1 VTTAT
6 SYATGADRGRLIG
19 RVDGAQPGPVV
30 VVIAGIHGNEPAG
43 PIAVRRVLDSL
54 EGGALPLTG
63 TLVAI
68 TGNLAALH
76 LGRRFV
82 DRDLARLWTPA
93 EVTRARGTEHPS
105 CVEQAELRALV
116 QELDAIEREFPD
128 RDILLIELHST
139 SGPGV
144 PFQAINDT
152 LHDRAIAFA
161 SPIPLILGIEES
173 IRGSMLDYMERQGR
187 SVLVIEG
194 GQHEAPETADNLESA
209 LWTVLAGIH
218 AVPAD
223 SVVVDAKAE
232 RLRTAAD
239 GAPVVA
245 EIVYRHNMTPDDHFE
260 MLPGFRHFQPITRGE
275 LLAEDVRGP
284 VRAPMSGLLL
294 MPRYQGLGS
303 DGFFITRPVR
313 RSWLSVSAVL
323 RWLRVDRALTWL
335 PGVRRDP
342 TRPRQVLVNPNIA
355 RFLVVPIFHLCGY
368 RRLAPRDGQIVFAR
382 RIEARGSSRL

>member
-1 VTTAT
+1 VNSAPVPTTAV
-6 SYATGADRGRLIG
+6 DRERLIG

-30 VVIAGIHGNEPAG
+30 IVIAGIHGNEPAG
-43 PIAVRRVLDSL
+43 PIAARRVLESL
-54 EGGALPLTG
+54 VGGALPLSG
-63 TLVAI
+63 TFVAL
-68 TGNLAALH
+68 TGNLAALQ

-93 EVTRARGTEHPS
+93 EVERARGSEQPS
-105 CVEQAELRALV
+105 CVEQAELRGLL
-116 QELDAIEREFPD
+116 QEIDAIENEFAD

-152 LHDRAIAFA
+152 LHDRVIAFA

-209 LWTVLAGIH
+209 LWTVLSATG
-218 AVPAD
+218 AVPVHSA
-223 SVVVDAKAE
+223 VVEAKTE
-232 RLRTAAD
+232 RLRRAAA
-239 GAPVVA
+239 GAPVIA
-245 EIVYRHNMTPDDHFE
+245 EVVYRHDTTPDDHFE
-260 MLPGFRHFQPITRGE
+260 MLPGFRHFQPIRRGE

-303 DGFFITRPVR
+303 DGFFIARPVR
-313 RSWLSVSAVL
+313 KSWLSLSAAL
-323 RWLRVDRALTWL
+323 RWLRVDRALIWL

-342 TRPRQVLVNPNIA
+342 ARPRQVLVNPTIA

-368 RRLAPRDGQIVFAR
+368 RRLSPRDGRIVFAR
-382 RIEARGSSRL
+382 RIEAPTHGLS

>member
-1 VTTAT
+1 MTTA
-6 SYATGADRGRLIG
+6 SAHRGDAVRERLLG
-19 RVDGAQPGPVV
+19 RVDGTQPGPLVV
-30 VVIAGIHGNEPAG
+30 AVAGIHGNEPAG
-43 PIAVRRVLDSL
+43 PIAVRRVLESL
-54 EGGALPLTG
+54 AAGALPLTG
-63 TLVAI
+63 TVVALA
-68 TGNLAALH
+68 GNLAALH

-93 EVTRARGTEHPS
+93 EVERARGSEPPA
-105 CVEQAELRALV
+105 CVEQAELRELV
-116 QELDAIEREFPD
+116 RAIDATLGEFPD
-128 RDILLIELHST
+128 RDVLLVELHST

-209 LWTVLAGIH
+209 LWTVLSGMG
-218 AVPAD
+218 AVPAGA
-223 SVVVDAKAE
+223 SVVQAKAG
-232 RLRTAAD
+232 RLRKAAE
-239 GAPVVA
+239 GAPVITEVT
-245 EIVYRHNMTPDDHFE
+245 YRHNVTPDDHFE
-260 MLPGFRHFQPITRGE
+260 MLPGFRHFQPIRRGE

-313 RSWLSVSAVL
+313 KGWLSLSAVL

-368 RRLAPRDGQIVFAR
+368 RRLAPRDGRIVFAR
-382 RIEARGSSRL
+382 RIEAPLHARP

>member
-1 VTTAT
+1 MTSAT
-6 SYATGADRGRLIG
+6 HHAAHAVRERIIG
-19 RVDGAQPGPVV
+19 RVDGRQPGPVV

-43 PIAVRRVLDSL
+43 PIAARRVFESL
-54 EGGALPLTG
+54 AGGALPLTG
-63 TLVAI
+63 TFVAL
-68 TGNLAALH
+68 TGNLAALQ

-82 DRDLARLWTPA
+82 DRDLARLWTAA
-93 EVTRARGTEHPS
+93 EVTRARGTEQPS
-105 CVEQAELRALV
+105 CAEQAELRGL
-116 QELDAIEREFPD
+116 LKAIDVLTREFLD
-128 RDILLIELHST
+128 RDILLVELHST

-161 SPIPLILGIEES
+161 SPIPLVLGIEES

-209 LWTVLAGIH
+209 LWMVLSGIH
-218 AVPAD
+218 AVPAN
-223 SVVVDAKAE
+223 SAVVEAKAQ
-232 RLRTAAD
+232 RLRKAAE
-239 GAPVVA
+239 GAPLIA
-245 EIVYRHNMTPDDHFE
+245 EIAYRHNITPDDHFE
-260 MLPGFRHFQPITRGE
+260 MLPGFRHFQPIRRGE

-335 PGVRRDP
+335 PGVQRDP
-342 TRPRQVLVNPNIA
+342 ARPRQVLVNPNIA

-368 RRLAPRDGQIVFAR
+368 RRLAPRDGRIVFAR
-382 RIEARGSSRL
+382 RVEAHSTRS

>member
-1 VTTAT
+1 MTSAT
-6 SYATGADRGRLIG
+6 PHAAHAVRERIIG
-19 RVDGAQPGPVV
+19 RVDGRQPGPVV
-30 VVIAGIHGNEPAG
+30 LVIAGIHGNEPAG
-43 PIAVRRVLDSL
+43 PIAARRVLESL
-54 EGGALPLTG
+54 AGGALPLTG
-63 TLVAI
+63 TFVAL
-68 TGNLAALH
+68 TGNLAALQ

-93 EVTRARGTEHPS
+93 EVARARGTEQPS
-105 CVEQAELRALV
+105 CVEQAELRSLL
-116 QELDAIEREFPD
+116 QEIDAITREFSD
-128 RDILLIELHST
+128 RDILLVELHST

-161 SPIPLILGIEES
+161 SPIPLVLGIEES

-209 LWTVLAGIH
+209 LWTVLSGIH
-218 AVPAD
+218 AVPSN
-223 SVVVDAKAE
+223 SVVVEAKAQ
-232 RLRTAAD
+232 RLRNAAE
-239 GAPVVA
+239 GAPLIA
-245 EIVYRHNMTPDDHFE
+245 EIVYRHNITPDDHFE
-260 MLPGFRHFQPITRGE
+260 MLPGFRHFQPIRRGE

-313 RSWLSVSAVL
+313 RSWLSVSAAL
-323 RWLRVDRALTWL
+323 RWLRVDQALTWL
-335 PGVRRDP
+335 PGVQQDP

-368 RRLAPRDGQIVFAR
+368 RRLSPRDGRIVFAR
-382 RIEARGSSRL
+382 RVEAPTPQL

>member
-1 VTTAT
+1 VTTA
-6 SYATGADRGRLIG
+6 SAHTGDAVRERLIG
-19 RVDGAQPGPVV
+19 RVDGPQPGPVV
-30 VVIAGIHGNEPAG
+30 VVIAGIHGNERAG
-43 PIAVRRVLDSL
+43 PIAVRRVLESL
-54 EGGALPLTG
+54 AAGALPFTG
-63 TLVAI
+63 TFVALA
-68 TGNLAALH
+68 GNLAALQ

-93 EVTRARGTEHPS
+93 EVERARGNEQPS
-105 CVEQAELRALV
+105 CVEQAELRGLV
-116 QELDAIEREFPD
+116 HEIDAILGEFPD
-128 RDILLIELHST
+128 RDLLLVELHST

-161 SPIPLILGIEES
+161 NPIPLILGIEES

-194 GQHEAPETADNLESA
+194 GQHEAPETADNLEST
-209 LWTVLAGIH
+209 LWTVLSGVG

-223 SVVVDAKAE
+223 SAVVEAKAE
-232 RLRTAAD
+232 RLRKAVE
-239 GAPVVA
+239 GAPVIA
-245 EIVYRHNMTPDDHFE
+245 EVTYRHNITPDDHFE
-260 MLPGFRHFQPITRGE
+260 MLPGFRHFQPIRRGE

-313 RSWLSVSAVL
+313 KGWLSLSAAL

-342 TRPRQVLVNPNIA
+342 IRPRHVLVDPSIA

-368 RRLAPRDGQIVFAR
+368 RRLSPREGRIVFAR
-382 RIEARGSSRL
+382 RIEAPKPTA

>member
-1 VTTAT
+1 MQTVG
-6 SYATGADRGRLIG
+6 TGAERLIG
-19 RVDGAQPGPVV
+19 RVDGKQPGPVV

-43 PIAVRRVLDSL
+43 PIAVRRVLESL
-54 EGGALPLTG
+54 AGGALPLAG
-63 TLVAI
+63 TVVAI
-68 TGNLAALH
+68 TGNLAALQ

-82 DRDLARLWTPA
+82 DRDLARLWTA
-93 EVTRARGTEHPS
+93 TEVARARGTEHPS
-105 CVEQAELRALV
+105 CVEQAELRGLV
-116 QELDAIEREFPD
+116 HALDAIEREFPD

-194 GQHEAPETADNLESA
+194 GQHEAPETADHLESA
-209 LWTVLAGIH
+209 LWTVLSGIH
-218 AVPAD
+218 AVPAN
-223 SVVVDAKAE
+223 SAVVEAKSQ

-239 GAPVVA
+239 GAPVIA
-245 EIVYRHNMTPDDHFE
+245 EIVYRHNITPDDHFE

-335 PGVRRDP
+335 PGVRQDP
-342 TRPRQVLVNPNIA
+342 TRPRQVLVNPTVA
-355 RFLVVPIFHLCGY
+355 RFLMVPIFHLCGY
-368 RRLAPRDGQIVFAR
+368 RRLAPRDGRIVFAR
-382 RIEARGSSRL
+382 RIEAPASGSS